1 VKVLVTGASGML
13 GGAVADALAAR
24 GDDVTV
30 LQRRP
35 SGLRHREV
43 LADIVDA
50 AAVRA
55 AVTGQDAVVHL
66 AAKVD
71 IQGRY
76 RDFARVNITGTRN
89 VVSACRRTYLA
100 DG

>member
-1 VKVLVTGASGML
+1 MKVLVTGASGML

-43 LADIVDA
+43 LADVADP

-55 AVTGQDAVVHL
+55 AVTG
-66 AAKVD
+66 
-71 IQGRY
+71 
-76 RDFARVNITGTRN
+76 
-89 VVSACRRTYLA
+89 
-100 DG
+100 